1 MDVFI
6 SVLNSH
12 ERNEAEEA
20 WLIFCLL
27 IMHASP
33 ESSTG
38 NSCSLTNTQAV
49 LPNMI
54 IYIFIA
60 KSFKTCALDNNP
72 QHDENNHYW
81 LDRPL
86 KLVLC

>member
-6 SVLNSH
+6 SVLKTH
-12 ERNEAEEA
+12 ETEEA

-38 NSCSLTNTQAV
+38 NSYSLTNTQAV
-49 LPNMI
+49 LPDMI
-54 IYIFIA
+54 LYFSITKNFQT
-60 KSFKTCALDNNP
+60 FALDNNP
-72 QHDENNHYW
+72 Q
-81 LDRPL
+81 
-86 KLVLC
+86 